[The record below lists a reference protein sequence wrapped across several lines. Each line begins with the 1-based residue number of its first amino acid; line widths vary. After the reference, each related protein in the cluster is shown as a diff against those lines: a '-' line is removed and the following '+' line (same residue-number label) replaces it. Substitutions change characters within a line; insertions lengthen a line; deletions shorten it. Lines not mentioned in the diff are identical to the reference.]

1 MLDGSVEQSDK
12 GNQGIEELR
21 NELFKKKSIII
32 NGSCGVSGFSPFLAL
47 HLSPTPS
54 GFVLFGE
61 PSLQDFGT
69 LMQAPRAYKARVG
82 GLLRRYGTNPTPL

>member
-47 HLSPTPS
+47 HHSPTPS

-69 LMQAPRAYKARVG
+69 LMQAPRAYKA
-82 GLLRRYGTNPTPL
+82 